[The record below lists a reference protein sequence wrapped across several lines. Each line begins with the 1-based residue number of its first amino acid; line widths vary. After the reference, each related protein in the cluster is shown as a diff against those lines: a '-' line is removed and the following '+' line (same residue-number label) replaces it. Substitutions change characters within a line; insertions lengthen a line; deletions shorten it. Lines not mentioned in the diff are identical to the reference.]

1 MTKGQL
7 HEEYRHPTNDEHRE
21 VRDEESTAAVL
32 VTQIRETPKIP
43 QSDGKRFNQDL
54 LLRSITTC
62 VHTALAGNRFDR
74 SVSWSFRRVGSRF
87 FALIFFLFCRLKF
100 CAEMLLP
107 YPKYC
112 SPDSVGNASKHEL
125 DLLAPSASFDGVV

>member
-1 MTKGQL
+1 MNTRTFENGTDFPNGDGAQGGELTKGQL

-43 QSDGKRFNQDL
+43 QSDGKRLNQDL

-62 VHTALAGNRFDR
+62 VHTTLAGNRFDR

-87 FALIFFLFCRLKF
+87 FALIFFSCF
-100 CAEMLLP
+100 
-107 YPKYC
+107 
-112 SPDSVGNASKHEL
+112 
-125 DLLAPSASFDGVV
+125 VV

>member
-62 VHTALAGNRFDR
+62 VHTTLAGNR
-74 SVSWSFRRVGSRF
+74 SVGQLVFPARWFKILRTY
-87 FALIFFLFCRLKF
+87 FFLVLWSEILR
-100 CAEMLLP
+100 
-107 YPKYC
+107 
-112 SPDSVGNASKHEL
+112 GNAPALPKI
-125 DLLAPSASFDGVV
+125 LLTRQRRKCK